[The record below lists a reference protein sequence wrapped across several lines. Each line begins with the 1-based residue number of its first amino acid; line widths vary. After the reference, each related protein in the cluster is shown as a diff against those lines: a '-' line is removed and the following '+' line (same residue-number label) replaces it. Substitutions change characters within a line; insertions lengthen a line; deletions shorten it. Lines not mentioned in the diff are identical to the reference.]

1 MRKVSCITKMK
12 QMSYQAESTK
22 KEKKS
27 KIAMDVYS
35 SNEWEVRNFS

>member
-1 MRKVSCITKMK
+1 MEIS
-12 QMSYQAESTK
+12 MSGWVYK